1 MSGFPIATLRNKT
14 ITEAEERMSRGA
26 GQVSQKCV
34 GCERSVSVD
43 AVQGSSASGPFGLRL
58 PFQITYEEMRV
69 SFLAATKY
77 GEKKKLS
84 ICLGCATPEVRQRV
98 GVPLPEPS
106 SSSCRAS
113 NDAGTTASSSPMDSE
128 DQPAET
134 EATAAFGAHVCRTLL
149 WLLACAIAAAAG
161 CAL

>member
-1 MSGFPIATLRNKT
+1 MSGFQVATLNGKRISAAAVRT
-14 ITEAEERMSRGA
+14 STGV
-26 GQVSQKCV
+26 GQVPQKCD
-34 GCERSVSVD
+34 GCARPVSVD
-43 AVQGSSASGPFGLRL
+43 EVQGSSASGPFGLRL
-58 PFQITYEEMRV
+58 PFQITHEEMRV

-77 GEKKKLS
+77 GEPKKLS

-113 NDAGTTASSSPMDSE
+113 NDAGTTRPSSPMDSE
-128 DQPAET
+128 DQPAEP
-134 EATAAFGAHVCRTLL
+134 EATAAFGAHVCRTLS

>member
-1 MSGFPIATLRNKT
+1 MSGFKVSTLNGKRISAAAVRT
-14 ITEAEERMSRGA
+14 STG
-26 GQVSQKCV
+26 VSTVPQKCD
-34 GCERSVSVD
+34 GCARPVSVD

-58 PFQITYEEMRV
+58 PFQIPYDEMRV
-69 SFLAATKY
+69 SFLAATKF
-77 GEKKKLS
+77 GDPKKYS
-84 ICLGCATPEVRQRV
+84 ICRDCATPELRQRV

-106 SSSCRAS
+106 SSDRHAS
-113 NDAGTTASSSPMDSE
+113 QDAGTTALSSPMDSD
-128 DQPAET
+128 DQPAEP